1 MMTSVD
7 NIFVV
12 VSTGFCCH
20 IIKYLLSRQQDI
32 VVLTTKTL
40 SSLCILGFDQ
50 LVV

>member
-20 IIKYLLSRQQDI
+20 IIKYLLSQQQDI
-32 VVLTTKTL
+32 VVLTTKT
-40 SSLCILGFDQ
+40 SLTYVFSGFTS
-50 LVV
+50 L

>member
-32 VVLTTKTL
+32 VVLTTKTCPAYVFSGL
-40 SSLCILGFDQ
+40 TNL
-50 LVV
+50 